1 MGEIMNKVVIQSFI
15 GTVVALLLAVFIGY
29 AGSQGGLEILGL
41 PLFGLCAAL
50 AIGAQW
56 LAFIPS
62 YLSRT
67 EHFYDLMGSITYIS
81 VTLFAL
87 MAAGNYDPRSL
98 LIAVMVL
105 IWAGRL
111 GTFLFARVRAA
122 GFDRR
127 FSKMLDIPMQFFMTW
142 TLQGLWVN
150 VTLAAGMA
158 ALTSDPV
165 ALGPLAIIGSI
176 VWLIGFAI
184 EVVAD
189 RQKTKFR
196 EENKDGFITTGIWSW
211 SRHPNYFGEIVLWIG
226 IAILAIPTLS
236 GWQWATMISPV
247 FVIVL
252 LTKIS
257 GVRMLE
263 VSGKKRWG
271 NNEDYQAYVANTSV
285 LIPLP
290 PKAAT

>member
-1 MGEIMNKVVIQSFI
+1 MSKVVIQSFI
-15 GTVVALLLAVFIGY
+15 GTVVALLLAMFIGF
-29 AGSQGGLEILGL
+29 AGSQGGLEFYGI

-56 LAFIPS
+56 LAFVPS

-67 EHFYDLMGSITYIS
+67 EHYYDLMGSITYIS

-87 MAAGNYDPRSL
+87 IAAGNFDPRSM
-98 LIAVMVL
+98 LIAAMVV

-111 GTFLFARVRAA
+111 GSFLFARVKAA

-127 FSKMLDIPMQFFMTW
+127 FSRMLDIPMQFFMTW
-142 TLQGLWVN
+142 TLQGLWVT

-165 ALGPLAIIGSI
+165 ALGPLAVIGSI
-176 VWLIGFAI
+176 VWVIGFAI

-196 EENKDGFITTGIWSW
+196 EENKEGFITTGLWAW

-226 IAILAIPTLS
+226 IAIIAIPALS
-236 GWQWATMISPV
+236 GWQWATMISPI
-247 FVIVL
+247 FVVVL

-271 NNEDYQAYVANTSV
+271 NNEAYQNYVASTSV

-290 PKAAT
+290 PKAVS

>member
-1 MGEIMNKVVIQSFI
+1 MVEIMNKVVIQSFI

-111 GTFLFARVRAA
+111 GTFLFARFALR
-122 GFDRR
+122 
-127 FSKMLDIPMQFFMTW
+127 
-142 TLQGLWVN
+142 
-150 VTLAAGMA
+150 
-158 ALTSDPV
+158 ALT
-165 ALGPLAIIGSI
+165 GGSRKCSI
-176 VWLIGFAI
+176 FPCSSL
-184 EVVAD
+184 
-189 RQKTKFR
+189 
-196 EENKDGFITTGIWSW
+196 
-211 SRHPNYFGEIVLWIG
+211 
-226 IAILAIPTLS
+226 
-236 GWQWATMISPV
+236 
-247 FVIVL
+247 
-252 LTKIS
+252 
-257 GVRMLE
+257 
-263 VSGKKRWG
+263 
-271 NNEDYQAYVANTSV
+271 
-285 LIPLP
+285 
-290 PKAAT
+290 